1 MSTKKKLVV
10 PIVFDAFHY
19 YTEKPL
25 LSWVF
30 EMYSNYC
37 VNNNMPLIAQE
48 NFFNQEINALNETY
62 EKPNE
67 NIKEKKKLNE
77 EIQKFKKYSIANE
90 ETLSISGGKR
100 ATLKDQINFIS
111 NTNTNYIKFINNKL
125 DKIEEDYSQKVDVIL
140 TWSWN
145 PSLENI
151 AKQRNLQLITQELS
165 SVRKVNYRM
174 TLSYFSFADKFDN
187 DYCLNLYHKF
197 QKENKRVSKCSP
209 EKSYLPYSSIL
220 RI

>member
-67 NIKEKKKLNE
+67 NIKEIGSGMNDNRPKLMKILKDAKATKLIVEHKDRLARFGLNY
-77 EIQKFKKYSIANE
+77 IQKLLE
-90 ETLSISGGKR
+90 
-100 ATLKDQINFIS
+100 
-111 NTNTNYIKFINNKL
+111 L
-125 DKIEEDYSQKVDVIL
+125 DNRKIEIINPQTNDEDDLMQDFVSIITSFVARLYGRRRSRRL
-140 TWSWN
+140 T
-145 PSLENI
+145 EKI
-151 AKQRNLQLITQELS
+151 IKGI
-165 SVRKVNYRM
+165 VNED
-174 TLSYFSFADKFDN
+174 T
-187 DYCLNLYHKF
+187 
-197 QKENKRVSKCSP
+197 
-209 EKSYLPYSSIL
+209 KSI
-220 RI
+220 